1 MTPDQNMRQWA
12 CVICVASGLGS
23 VVLLYL
29 AFLFVRLGEAAIG
42 GRWGG
47 GIVVSRKSQPLQFWF
62 LVALHIFASLFCAYL
77 TYGMYHK
84 FVA

>member
-1 MTPDQNMRQWA
+1 MTPDQNVKQWA
-12 CVICVASGLGS
+12 WVICIASGLGS

-29 AFLFVRLGEAAIG
+29 AFLYMQLGVAAIG
-42 GRWGG
+42 GRYGG
-47 GIVVSRKSQPLQFWF
+47 MSVSRKSQPLQFWF
-62 LVALHIFASLFCAYL
+62 IVSLHILGSFICAYL